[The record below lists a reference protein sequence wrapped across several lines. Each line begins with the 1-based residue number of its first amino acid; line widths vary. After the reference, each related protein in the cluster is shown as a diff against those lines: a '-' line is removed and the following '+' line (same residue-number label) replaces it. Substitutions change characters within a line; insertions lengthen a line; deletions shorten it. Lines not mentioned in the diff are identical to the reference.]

1 MKRRNDLLNAWDSR
15 VELPEEQ
22 QFSSDSR
29 ERIASIFLELA
40 QNNDS
45 TTSAAQLK
53 TSVSEW
59 SSKLVSLADSDDL
72 PVPAFCAELRSCQIS
87 LLEILIASYLEKA
100 EDSAMSSTLSKIM
113 QAVEQLIASSTQK
126 LRAANTDDEEELSD
140 AEPKVKVKTLQHEI
154 RTPLQGALLTTEL
167 MLEDSQQGDAVQA
180 DDIIAVRRSIET
192 AVQILNEFAEKPLGR
207 R

>member
-1 MKRRNDLLNAWDSR
+1 
-15 VELPEEQ
+15 
-22 QFSSDSR
+22 
-29 ERIASIFLELA
+29 
-40 QNNDS
+40 
-45 TTSAAQLK
+45 
-53 TSVSEW
+53 
-59 SSKLVSLADSDDL
+59 
-72 PVPAFCAELRSCQIS
+72 
-87 LLEILIASYLEKA
+87 
-100 EDSAMSSTLSKIM
+100 MSSTLSKIM

-192 AVQILNEFAEKPLGR
+192 AVQPLAFPSRGCR
-207 R
+207 